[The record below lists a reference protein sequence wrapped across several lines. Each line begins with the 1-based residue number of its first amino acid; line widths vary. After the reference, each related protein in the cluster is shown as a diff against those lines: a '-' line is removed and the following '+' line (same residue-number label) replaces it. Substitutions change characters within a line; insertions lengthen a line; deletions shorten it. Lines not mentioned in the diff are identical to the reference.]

1 MCTLRPLSLAVSGRW
16 LGIWERREMELILDP
31 SLVPLFQP
39 VVESPLPARCV
50 FPDLQRRGLPRGLPV
65 PGLLRDWA

>member
-1 MCTLRPLSLAVSGRW
+1 
-16 LGIWERREMELILDP
+16 MELILDP